1 MRSPR
6 RKIPPQHRPA
16 GQSPNR
22 ESQAKAFTDYYRQQ
36 LQSIRQKTATITPKA
51 NVFVEAL
58 AGNSDACCFTH
69 GHSGWGGLVEAVGA
83 NNIGS
88 QLLPGAS
95 GFVSLEKIISM
106 KPDAW
111 IMTGSKRGNS
121 QVLPWV
127 MRLSQRR

>member
-1 MRSPR
+1 RE
-6 RKIPPQHRPA
+6 PQP
-16 GQSPNR
+16 
-22 ESQAKAFTDYYRQQ
+22 QALPHHHRQQ
-36 LQSIRQKTATITPKA
+36 LQSIRQKTATLTPKA

-95 GFVSLEKIISM
+95 GFV
-106 KPDAW
+106 
-111 IMTGSKRGNS
+111 
-121 QVLPWV
+121 
-127 MRLSQRR
+127 

>member
-1 MRSPR
+1 M
-6 RKIPPQHRPA
+6 
-16 GQSPNR
+16 
-22 ESQAKAFTDYYRQQ
+22 
-36 LQSIRQKTATITPKA
+36 
-51 NVFVEAL
+51 
-58 AGNSDACCFTH
+58 
-69 GHSGWGGLVEAVGA
+69 EAVGA

-121 QVLPWV
+121 QCCPWV
-127 MRLSQRR
+127 MRLSRRR

>member
-1 MRSPR
+1 M
-6 RKIPPQHRPA
+6 
-16 GQSPNR
+16 
-22 ESQAKAFTDYYRQQ
+22 
-36 LQSIRQKTATITPKA
+36 
-51 NVFVEAL
+51 EAL

-121 QVLPWV
+121 RVLPRV

>member
-1 MRSPR
+1 M
-6 RKIPPQHRPA
+6 
-16 GQSPNR
+16 
-22 ESQAKAFTDYYRQQ
+22 
-36 LQSIRQKTATITPKA
+36 
-51 NVFVEAL
+51 EAL

-106 KPDAW
+106 KPDA
-111 IMTGSKRGNS
+111 
-121 QVLPWV
+121 LDHD
-127 MRLSQRR
+127 RLEARQQPGVAPGLCG